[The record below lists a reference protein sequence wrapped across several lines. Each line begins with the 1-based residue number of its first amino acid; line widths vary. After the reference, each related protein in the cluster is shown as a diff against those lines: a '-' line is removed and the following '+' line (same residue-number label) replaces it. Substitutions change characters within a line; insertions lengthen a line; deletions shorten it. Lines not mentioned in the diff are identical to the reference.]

1 MKMNEVKGMKWF
13 ECRAEKVEMIY
24 QLIEAKNAQDAERQF
39 REMYPDVGEVYVKE
53 KVENTS
59 TQEMKR
65 ELAQQEMKREL
76 AQTPRDRLR
85 EANTLAVKINRDRF
99 EGNMPSA
106 EDTVRLIELLGILW
120 DAQ

>member
-1 MKMNEVKGMKWF
+1 M
-13 ECRAEKVEMIY
+13 
-24 QLIEAKNAQDAERQF
+24 L
-39 REMYPDVGEVYVKE
+39 
-53 KVENTS
+53 T
-59 TQEMKR
+59 
-65 ELAQQEMKREL
+65 QEMKREL

-85 EANTLAVKINRDRF
+85 EANTLAVKINRGRI